1 MDWATVA
8 EIIAVVV
15 VLSVLLPLAWVVI
28 RRRLL
33 ARMGGTFDCSLRTSS
48 STPGTGWVLGVA
60 RYAGEF
66 LEWYAAFGFVMK
78 PRMRL
83 ERAWTVAVEQRE
95 PSALEAVALYD
106 QRGIVLLEQR
116 RTQRDPRELAMSE
129 DSLTGLLSW
138 LEAAPPGLGRY
149 GNVDSSPGV

>member
-8 EIIAVVV
+8 EIVAVVV
-15 VLSVLLPLAWVVI
+15 VLAVLIPLVWVVI

-33 ARMGGTFDCSLRTSS
+33 ARHGGTFDCSLRTPTA
-48 STPGTGWVLGVA
+48 TPGTGWVLGVA
-60 RYAGEF
+60 RYAGEY
-66 LEWYAAFGFVMK
+66 LEWYAAFGFSMK
-78 PRMRL
+78 PRLRL

-95 PSALEAVALYD
+95 PSALEAVALYE
-106 QRGIVLLEQR
+106 QRRIVLLEQR
-116 RTQRDPRELAMSE
+116 RTDRDPRELAMSE
-129 DSLTGLLSW
+129 ESLTGLLSW